1 MVHRR
6 SILAFLLA
14 ATAGVPAAGR
24 AQGLLVERA
33 AEGGSGS
40 GFTFQP
46 AMNLTVN
53 GKDRVLILGVKPES
67 ATPVNKLQN
76 TKIGTA
82 SLILDAASG
91 VVLQY
96 SGGGVR
102 GGAPNQYFYP
112 GGIDKK
118 AAPAPKAAWAESTI
132 GFKKSQQDKTPL
144 TVPASRMVAFLA
156 GGQQELASICMD
168 EAALALIGGGGADA
182 AFAAQLELTSAA
194 VAAFGSHPAM
204 APVEKRVLDFMNLR
218 LARFGDGVDST
229 KSLTEGLRFAE
240 LSAKAYPNEAAHKQA
255 RDQLASAKAWLD
267 KRTAILRALAAGA
280 QWDAFLVSYRDFEK
294 HQGSFPDL
302 SAKQRE
308 ALKASLDTHWKS
320 GKERMGRSEFRRAW
334 AELRTA
340 SFRQPSNNELQR
352 DVAVAWSQYS
362 RLAAVDRQ
370 NKRKQLSA
378 GELDIIEQTR
388 VIAERYKQQNKL
400 EEAFTKIGEAERMD
414 PESLPVLLTK
424 ASILGAREEYGKAL
438 ATLDTFDL
446 LAVDKER
453 EPGNKLRTELVFM
466 LADRRAA
473 ARKKLAADWQAGRY
487 HAVREYARQA
497 LLSDD
502 RDPGILYYAGASS
515 LLTRQTKDGVAHLR
529 KYLEVS
535 DSLDA
540 DAAERA
546 AVTRMLAGASA
557 TAAAAAPAGG
567 GVEGGEAHW
576 FSGAKL
582 PRGVFYCPV
591 SLAFTPKVD
600 RISASNKLS
609 VKFNWEGARLR
620 SIVPTL
626 EKGAAGTGEKPFA
639 FAYAAGLPHAFA
651 VDAGDAPRKPSADA
665 PDVLLKEANVLL
677 PNNPLIDV
685 DMAGR
690 LAGKP
695 VTVGVAGNRFFHP
708 FVWERPY
715 YFAFRYDERGR
726 VKSARQLPDA
736 EAGSR
741 PPVLVEFEWSDL
753 HLDAVR
759 VFQLADAS
767 AAERGPMIYERTMQ
781 YQNDRL
787 MGEQIRAGQKDA
799 KIKYEWGAGGLV
811 SAECDKDE
819 TLDNRSREVFF
830 AGSGAKAGK

>member
-1 MVHRR
+1 M
-6 SILAFLLA
+6 AQA
-14 ATAGVPAAGR
+14 QTP

-33 AEGGSGS
+33 AEGNG

-53 GKDRVLILGVKPES
+53 GKDRVLVLGAKPES

-76 TKIGTA
+76 IKIGGA
-82 SLILDAASG
+82 SLVVDVASG

-96 SGGGVR
+96 SRGGG
-102 GGAPNQYFYP
+102 ANQYLYP

-118 AAPAPKAAWAESTI
+118 AAPAPKEAWNESTLA
-132 GFKKSQQDKTPL
+132 FKKSPQDKTPV
-144 TVPASRMVAFLA
+144 TAPASRMVAFLA
-156 GGQQELASICMD
+156 GGPPELASICMD
-168 EAALALIGGGGADA
+168 EAALALMGGPAAGA
-182 AFAAQLELTSAA
+182 AFAAQLELTAAA
-194 VAAFGSHPAM
+194 VAAFGTHPAM
-204 APVEKRVLDFMNLR
+204 AAVEKRVLDFMNLR
-218 LARFGDGVDST
+218 LARFGDGIDST

-240 LSAKAYPNEAAHKQA
+240 LSAKAYANEAAHKQA
-255 RDQLASAKAWLD
+255 REQLAAAKAWLD
-267 KRTAILRALAAGA
+267 KRTAILRALAAGG
-280 QWDAFLVSYRDFEK
+280 QWDAFLVSYREFEK

-302 SAKQRE
+302 AAKQRE

-320 GKERMGRSEFRRAW
+320 GKERMARSEFRRAW
-334 AELRTA
+334 GELRTA
-340 SFRQPSNNELQR
+340 SYRQPTNNELQR

-362 RLAAVDRQ
+362 RQAAVDRQ
-370 NKRKQLSA
+370 SKRKQLSA

-438 ATLDTFDL
+438 ATLDAFDL

-473 ARKKLAADWQAGRY
+473 ARKKLEADWKAGRY
-487 HAVREYARQA
+487 HGVREFARQA

-502 RDPGILYYAGASS
+502 RDPGILYFAGVSS
-515 LLTRQTKDGVAHLR
+515 LLTRQTQEGVAHLR

-540 DAAERA
+540 NGAERA
-546 AVTRMLAGASA
+546 AVTRMLAGASM
-557 TAAAAAPAGG
+557 TAKAADGG
-567 GVEGGEAHW
+567 GGEAHW

-582 PRGVFYCPV
+582 GRGVFYCPI
-591 SLAFTPKVD
+591 SLAFTAKVD
-600 RISASNKLS
+600 RIAASNKLS
-609 VKFNWEGARLR
+609 VKFNWEGGRLR
-620 SIVPTL
+620 SIVPAF
-626 EKGAAGTGEKPFA
+626 EKGAAGAVEKPFA
-639 FAYAAGLPHAFA
+639 FGYAAGLPHAFA
-651 VDAGDAPRKPSADA
+651 VDAGEAARKPSAES
-665 PDVLLKEANVLL
+665 PDVVLKEANVLL

-685 DMAGR
+685 EMASR

-695 VTVGVAGNRFFHP
+695 VTIGVAGNRFFHP

-715 YFAFRYDERGR
+715 YFAFQYDDRGR

-736 EAGSR
+736 EAGAAR
-741 PPVLVEFEWSDL
+741 PPVLVEFEWNDLRLESLKVYQLSD
-753 HLDAVR
+753 
-759 VFQLADAS
+759 
-767 AAERGPMIYERTMQ
+767 AAAPATDRATMIYERTMQ

-799 KIKYEWGAGGLV
+799 KIKYEWSAGGALV

-830 AGSGAKAGK
+830 AGGAKAGK